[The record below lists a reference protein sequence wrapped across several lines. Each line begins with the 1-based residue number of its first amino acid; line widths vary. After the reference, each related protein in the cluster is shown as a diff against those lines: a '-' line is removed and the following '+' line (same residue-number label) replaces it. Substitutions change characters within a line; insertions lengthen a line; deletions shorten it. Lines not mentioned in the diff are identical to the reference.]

1 MRSIFRICSLKVTK
15 IDLKVMQHRELST
28 FPFPPAF
35 RMKLTS
41 AGFTTVEDLKDVKPV
56 ELSKELKISK
66 DEALEIIQL
75 VREKPNGDVP
85 QSMTAFEMLQDEQ
98 FQQNIVTFSEKLDE
112 LLGGGVPVTKITE
125 LCGAPGVGKT
135 QICMQLSVDVQIPEA
150 FGGIG
155 GEAVYI
161 DTEGSFIVERLA
173 DIAKATVK
181 HCQHISTLEKNKEQ
195 EDALEKFTMEDILSK
210 IFYFRCHDY
219 VELLAVVH
227 TLPDFLSEHSQVK
240 VIIVDSIAFHFRHD
254 FDDYS
259 LRTRLLNGMSQS
271 FIKMATQNKLA
282 VVLTNQMTT
291 KIHSDQLNQSYL
303 IPALGESW
311 GHACTIRVILHW
323 KNNQRFAT
331 LYKSPS
337 RQEATVPYQITTG
350 GVRDVS
356 AQTVIQGNDQMGES
370 RTGEPSRKRLRT
382 EDS

>member
-1 MRSIFRICSLKVTK
+1 
-15 IDLKVMQHRELST
+15 MQHRELST